1 MATKLELIERVA
13 ELEAQHAASDGQAQ
27 PGAAT
32 PRGEVI
38 VKKVEDGATVELFD
52 FKGGQTW
59 RVSKN
64 GKTIVREFKSSGDV
78 PDLIQE
84 LNS

>member
-1 MATKLELIERVA
+1 MSSLSGKVIGATFKDILTVHGSVSNEGLETSL
-13 ELEAQHAASDGQAQ
+13 
-27 PGAAT
+27 
-32 PRGEVI
+32 
-38 VKKVEDGATVELFD
+38 KKVEDGATVELFD

-59 RVSKN
+59 RFSKN
-64 GKTIVREFKSSGDV
+64 GKTIVRGFKSSGDV

>member
-13 ELEAQHAASDGQAQ
+13 ELEAQHAAMDWHAQ
-27 PGAAT
+27 PVAAT

-38 VKKVEDGATVELFD
+38 LKKVEDGATVELFD

-64 GKTIVREFKSSGDV
+64 GKTIVRGFKSSGDV
-78 PDLIQE
+78 PDMNQE

>member
-1 MATKLELIERVA
+1 
-13 ELEAQHAASDGQAQ
+13 
-27 PGAAT
+27 
-32 PRGEVI
+32 VI

>member
-1 MATKLELIERVA
+1 MPTKLELIERVA
-13 ELEAQHAASDGQAQ
+13 ELEAQLAAMDGQAQ
-27 PGAAT
+27 PVAAT

-38 VKKVEDGATVELFD
+38 LKKVEDGATVELFD